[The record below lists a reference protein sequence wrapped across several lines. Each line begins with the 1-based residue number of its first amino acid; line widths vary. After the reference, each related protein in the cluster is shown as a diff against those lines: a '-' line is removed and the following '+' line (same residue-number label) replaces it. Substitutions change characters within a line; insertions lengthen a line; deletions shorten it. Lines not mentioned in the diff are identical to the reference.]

1 MYSVSFLVF
10 SPDHGSAVQSQKLGP
25 RLLVMTG
32 DSPGEVFLA
41 GLEILQLLGQTG
53 NLGFDL
59 RHGLACNATF
69 TLKVSQVLT
78 FWTCLAEGQIGGL
91 INILVST
98 VIETAPPGPS
108 EAGMDRSYRPLW
120 YTQNE

>member
-1 MYSVSFLVF
+1 
-10 SPDHGSAVQSQKLGP
+10 
-25 RLLVMTG
+25 MTG

-98 VIETAPPGPS
+98 VMYCVTGNFRLEIKFGDMRGEYMEYS
-108 EAGMDRSYRPLW
+108 LYKIICSVFH
-120 YTQNE
+120 